1 MNVCEKAALHD
12 TRFVELLVACGAQTT
27 VRTAT
32 QQMTVLHVLFLLGKK
47 SAEDTLQTAKLLLDH
62 GLRELINEADSLGN
76 TPLHAL
82 IVRYALEEAKY
93 GYGYGGYGDRH
104 EEPQPWNKW
113 DMLHIVRY
121 LIHQVK
127 NLPLRRVVPVANDI
141 FADRVRDHR
150 STNRVT
156 LHWRASCAT
165 YATGSFATSCWT
177 CCCSTAETPTWSVVT
192 DRFRLWSA
200 WCHSS
205 TRILSTI
212 LRTR

>member
-1 MNVCEKAALHD
+1 
-12 TRFVELLVACGAQTT
+12 
-27 VRTAT
+27 
-32 QQMTVLHVLFLLGKK
+32 MTVLHVLFLLGKK

-121 LIHQVK
+121 LIHQVSSPHIRYLYLFYCSHFFLFFFFFLYQF
-127 NLPLRRVVPVANDI
+127 NCLILFESIWMYDGCGPTVGS
-141 FADRVRDHR
+141 RD
-150 STNRVT
+150 V
-156 LHWRASCAT
+156 
-165 YATGSFATSCWT
+165 
-177 CCCSTAETPTWSVVT
+177 
-192 DRFRLWSA
+192 
-200 WCHSS
+200 
-205 TRILSTI
+205 
-212 LRTR
+212 

>member
-1 MNVCEKAALHD
+1 MKAALHD
-12 TRFVELLVACGAQTT
+12 TRFVELLVSCGAQTT

-62 GLRELINEADSLGN
+62 GMRELINEADSLGN

-93 GYGYGGYGDRH
+93 GYGYSFTGGYGDHRH

-121 LIHQVK
+121 LIHQVFLQ
-127 NLPLRRVVPVANDI
+127 NL
-141 FADRVRDHR
+141 
-150 STNRVT
+150 
-156 LHWRASCAT
+156 
-165 YATGSFATSCWT
+165 CWL
-177 CCCSTAETPTWSVVT
+177 E
-192 DRFRLWSA
+192 RFPFENVYFFR
-200 WCHSS
+200 
-205 TRILSTI
+205 
-212 LRTR
+212 

>member
-1 MNVCEKAALHD
+1 MHD
-12 TRFVELLVACGAQTT
+12 TRFVELLVSCGAQTT

-62 GLRELINEADSLGN
+62 GLRELLNEADSLGN

-93 GYGYGGYGDRH
+93 GYGYSFTGGYGDHRH

-121 LIHQVK
+121 LIHQ
-127 NLPLRRVVPVANDI
+127 A
-141 FADRVRDHR
+141 
-150 STNRVT
+150 
-156 LHWRASCAT
+156 
-165 YATGSFATSCWT
+165 
-177 CCCSTAETPTWSVVT
+177 
-192 DRFRLWSA
+192 
-200 WCHSS
+200 
-205 TRILSTI
+205 
-212 LRTR
+212 